1 MKEFEKELVVF
12 ENGTERVKESNE
24 QNKKNIKAWIYI
36 IISKNMRTEEIKYY
50 YYDLKFY
57 TEK

>member
-36 IISKNMRTEEIKYY
+36 IIIKNMRTEEIKYSY
-50 YYDLKFY
+50 YF
-57 TEK
+57 